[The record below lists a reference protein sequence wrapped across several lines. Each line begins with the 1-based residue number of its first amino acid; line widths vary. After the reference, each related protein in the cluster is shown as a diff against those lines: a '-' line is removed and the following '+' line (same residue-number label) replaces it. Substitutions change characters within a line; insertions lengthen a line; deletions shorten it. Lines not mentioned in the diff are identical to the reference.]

1 MQASTPM
8 QASTIDKE
16 RLIYKS
22 APSQAEI
29 DAAYALRIFLRYHPG
44 RSLSLSTL
52 IRQSGVPEERLKA
65 AFWHQFNERLEEYWE
80 KMHWAPPGK

>member
-1 MQASTPM
+1 MQTR
-8 QASTIDKE
+8 TIDKE
-16 RLIYKS
+16 RLIYSS

-52 IRQSGVPEERLKA
+52 IWQSGVPEERLKA
-65 AFWHQFNERLEEYWE
+65 AFWYQFNERLEAYWE
-80 KMHWAPPGK
+80 RMHWAPAGK

>member
-1 MQASTPM
+1 MQT
-8 QASTIDKE
+8 STIDKE
-16 RLIYKS
+16 WLIYQP

-44 RSLSLSTL
+44 RSLSLPML
-52 IRQSGVPEERLKA
+52 IWQSGIPEERLKA

-80 KMHWAPPGK
+80 KTYWAPSGE